1 MMNAKQLAQAIKAE
15 QTDLYSKIQTE
26 LWQALFRDILK
37 EHTFQADFFLVRQD
51 VDFTEVVLYLQN
63 LIKDECQ
70 KFKLELGES
79 NRMNRTE
86 LKVRFHNY
94 GILKTMYDELSIVIC
109 KEDITMRM
117 LPHSPLIKMY
127 SLDDY
132 QLVGKVFQSLCEK
145 VFGDKLEDYVTY
157 LENLRRVEKSG
168 KKLTFKTIEI
178 AKNSIRTIYQ
188 ATDEKFKSIKQWNI
202 YSSMVYKGKT
212 VSVLHSDFL
221 ENPGVLLSQL
231 K

>member
-26 LWQALFRDILK
+26 FWQALFRDILK

-63 LIKDECQ
+63 LIKDECR
-70 KFKLELGES
+70 KFKLELGEA
-79 NRMNRTE
+79 NRPNRTE
-86 LKVRFHNY
+86 LKVRLHNY

-145 VFGDKLEDYVTY
+145 VFGDKLEDYVAY

-178 AKNSIRTIYQ
+178 AKNSIKTIYQ

-221 ENPGVLLSQL
+221 ENPDVLLSQL

>member
-15 QTDLYSKIQTE
+15 QTDLYFKIQTE
-26 LWQALFRDILK
+26 FWQALFRDILK

-79 NRMNRTE
+79 NRTNRTE

-145 VFGDKLEDYVTY
+145 VFGDKLEDYVAY

>member
-26 LWQALFRDILK
+26 FWQALFRDILK

-51 VDFTEVVLYLQN
+51 VDFTEIVLYLQN

-132 QLVGKVFQSLCEK
+132 QLAGKVFQSLCEK

-188 ATDEKFKSIKQWNI
+188 TSDEKFKSIKQWNI

>member
-26 LWQALFRDILK
+26 FWKALFRDILR

-79 NRMNRTE
+79 NRTNRTD

-178 AKNSIRTIYQ
+178 AKNSIKTIYQ

-202 YSSMVYKGKT
+202 YSSMVYEGKT

-221 ENPGVLLSQL
+221 ENPGVLISQL

>member
-1 MMNAKQLAQAIKAE
+1 MMNAKQLAQTIEVE
-15 QTDLYSKIQTE
+15 QKVLYSKIQTE
-26 LWQALFRDILK
+26 FWQALFRDILQ

-63 LIKDECQ
+63 LIKDECR

-178 AKNSIRTIYQ
+178 AKNSIKTIYQ

-212 VSVLHSDFL
+212 VSVLHNDFL
-221 ENPGVLLSQL
+221 ENPGVLISQL

>member
-26 LWQALFRDILK
+26 FWQALFRDILK

-63 LIKDECQ
+63 LIKDECR
-70 KFKLELGES
+70 KFKLELGEV
-79 NRMNRTE
+79 NRPNRTE
-86 LKVRFHNY
+86 LKVRLHNY

-132 QLVGKVFQSLCEK
+132 QLVGKIFQSLCEK
-145 VFGDKLEDYVTY
+145 VFGDKLEDYVAY

-178 AKNSIRTIYQ
+178 AKNSIKTIYQ

-221 ENPGVLLSQL
+221 ENPDVLLSQL

>member
-26 LWQALFRDILK
+26 FWQALFRDILK

-63 LIKDECQ
+63 LIKDECR
-70 KFKLELGES
+70 KFKLELGEA
-79 NRMNRTE
+79 NRPNRTE
-86 LKVRFHNY
+86 LKVRLHNY

-145 VFGDKLEDYVTY
+145 VFGDKLEDYVAY

-178 AKNSIRTIYQ
+178 AKNSIKTIYQ

-221 ENPGVLLSQL
+221 ENPSVLLSQL

>member
-26 LWQALFRDILK
+26 FWQALFRDILK

-70 KFKLELGES
+70 KFKLELGEA
-79 NRMNRTE
+79 NRPNKTE

>member
-26 LWQALFRDILK
+26 FWQALFRDILK
-37 EHTFQADFFLVRQD
+37 EHTFQADFFLVRRD

-79 NRMNRTE
+79 NRTNRTE
-86 LKVRFHNY
+86 LKVRLHNY

-145 VFGDKLEDYVTY
+145 VFGDKLEDYVAY

-178 AKNSIRTIYQ
+178 AKNSIKTIYQ

-221 ENPGVLLSQL
+221 ENPGVLISQL

>member
-26 LWQALFRDILK
+26 FWQALFRDILK

-63 LIKDECQ
+63 LIKDECR
-70 KFKLELGES
+70 KFKLELGEP
-79 NRMNRTE
+79 NRPNRTE
-86 LKVRFHNY
+86 LKVRLHNY

-145 VFGDKLEDYVTY
+145 VFGDKLEDYVAY

-178 AKNSIRTIYQ
+178 AKNSIKTIYQ

-221 ENPGVLLSQL
+221 ENPDVLLSQL

>member
-26 LWQALFRDILK
+26 FWQALFRDILQ
-37 EHTFQADFFLVRQD
+37 EHIFQADFFLVRQD

-79 NRMNRTE
+79 NRPNRTE

-178 AKNSIRTIYQ
+178 AKNSIKTIYQ

-212 VSVLHSDFL
+212 VSVLHNDFL
-221 ENPGVLLSQL
+221 ENPGVLISQL

>member
-26 LWQALFRDILK
+26 FWQALFRDILK

-70 KFKLELGES
+70 KFKLELGEA
-79 NRMNRTE
+79 NRPNRTE
-86 LKVRFHNY
+86 LKVRLHNY
-94 GILKTMYDELSIVIC
+94 GIIKTMYDELSIVIC

-178 AKNSIRTIYQ
+178 AKNSIKTIYQ
-188 ATDEKFKSIKQWNI
+188 ATDEKFKSIKQWYI

-221 ENPGVLLSQL
+221 ENPDVLLSQL

>member
-145 VFGDKLEDYVTY
+145 VFGDKLEDYVAY

>member
-1 MMNAKQLAQAIKAE
+1 MMNAKQLAQTIKAE

-26 LWQALFRDILK
+26 FWQALFRDILK

-63 LIKDECQ
+63 LIKDECR
-70 KFKLELGES
+70 KFKLELGEP
-79 NRMNRTE
+79 NRTNRTE

-145 VFGDKLEDYVTY
+145 VFGDKLEDYVAY

-221 ENPGVLLSQL
+221 ENPDVLLSQL

>member
-26 LWQALFRDILK
+26 YWQALFRDILK

-63 LIKDECQ
+63 LIKDECR
-70 KFKLELGES
+70 KFKLELGEA
-79 NRMNRTE
+79 NRPNRTE
-86 LKVRFHNY
+86 LKVRLHNY

-145 VFGDKLEDYVTY
+145 VFGDKLEDYVAY

-178 AKNSIRTIYQ
+178 AKNSIKTIYQ

>member
-1 MMNAKQLAQAIKAE
+1 MMNAKQLAQTIEVE
-15 QTDLYSKIQTE
+15 QKVLYSKIQTE
-26 LWQALFRDILK
+26 FWQALFRDILQ

-178 AKNSIRTIYQ
+178 AKNSIKTIYQ
-188 ATDEKFKSIKQWNI
+188 ATDEKFKSIQQWNI

>member
-1 MMNAKQLAQAIKAE
+1 MMNAKQLAQTIEVE
-15 QTDLYSKIQTE
+15 QKVLYSKIQTE
-26 LWQALFRDILK
+26 FWQALFRDILQ

-79 NRMNRTE
+79 NRPNRTE

-127 SLDDY
+127 SLDTY

-178 AKNSIRTIYQ
+178 AKNSIKTIYQ

-212 VSVLHSDFL
+212 VSVLHNDFL
-221 ENPGVLLSQL
+221 ENPGVLISQL